1 MSDRRKS
8 SPLPATAGVPS
19 APATPTGQ
27 RTTSWSNI
35 VALEGDAAAVV
46 AGNRPLPDV
55 ARGLVDVAQKA
66 KKAPRSS

>member
-1 MSDRRKS
+1 MSDRKKS
-8 SPLPATAGVPS
+8 SPLPSTDAVRPVPV
-19 APATPTGQ
+19 TPTGQ

-46 AGNRPLPDV
+46 AQNRPLPDV